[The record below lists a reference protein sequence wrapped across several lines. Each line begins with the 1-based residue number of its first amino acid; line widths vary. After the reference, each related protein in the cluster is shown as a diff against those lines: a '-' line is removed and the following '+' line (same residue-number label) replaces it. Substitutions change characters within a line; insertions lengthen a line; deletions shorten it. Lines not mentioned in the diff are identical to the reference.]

1 MDQNEV
7 KEAVKRRRI
16 SKCSIERKKLF
27 ENEKNGTQRG
37 KRDVVIRHISK
48 RENGN
53 RMGKIALLR
62 ERLILHPA

>member
-53 RMGKIALLR
+53 LMK
-62 ERLILHPA
+62 